1 MLYHQR
7 KTERMQLGRNIK
19 SLRSLKGFPL
29 KYVATELGMSIS
41 NLSNIE
47 NGITGIE
54 QKTLHKL
61 GQVLGVE
68 PKQIQVFNA
77 EKFFSIA
84 VNTGS
89 HQPANSTI
97 TYH

>member
-54 QKTLHKL
+54 QKTLFKL

-68 PKQIQVFNA
+68 PQQIQVFNA

-84 VNTGS
+84 VNTS
-89 HQPANSTI
+89 ASWKTN
-97 TYH
+97 

>member
-1 MLYHQR
+1 
-7 KTERMQLGRNIK
+7 
-19 SLRSLKGFPL
+19 
-29 KYVATELGMSIS
+29 VATELGMSIS

-68 PKQIQVFNA
+68 PKQIQIFNA

-84 VNTGS
+84 VN
-89 HQPANSTI
+89 A
-97 TYH
+97 

>member
-7 KTERMQLGRNIK
+7 KSERMQLGRNIK
-19 SLRSLKGFPL
+19 SIRGLKGYPL

-54 QKTLHKL
+54 SANLQKL
-61 GQVLGVE
+61 GTILGIDHQ
-68 PKQIQVFNA
+68 QILVFNPDKLMEHA
-77 EKFFSIA
+77 IR
-84 VNTGS
+84 
-89 HQPANSTI
+89 
-97 TYH
+97 

>member
-7 KTERMQLGRNIK
+7 KSERLQLGKNIK
-19 SLRSLKGFPL
+19 SIRGLKGFPL

-54 QKTLHKL
+54 STKLQKL
-61 GQVLGVE
+61 GTILG
-68 PKQIQVFNA
+68 IDSHHIIIFNPDK
-77 EKFFSIA
+77 EIE
-84 VNTGS
+84 
-89 HQPANSTI
+89 NSL
-97 TYH
+97 H

>member
-7 KTERMQLGRNIK
+7 KSERMKLGKNIK
-19 SLRSLKGFPL
+19 SIRGLKGFPL

-54 QKTLHKL
+54 SENLQKL
-61 GQVLGVE
+61 GAIFGIDHQL
-68 PKQIQVFNA
+68 ILVFNPDKVM
-77 EKFFSIA
+77 ELSIR
-84 VNTGS
+84 
-89 HQPANSTI
+89 
-97 TYH
+97 

>member
-54 QKTLHKL
+54 QKTLKKL

-68 PKQIQVFNA
+68 PQQIQIFNA
-77 EKFFSIA
+77 EKFFSMA
-84 VNTGS
+84 VK
-89 HQPANSTI
+89 A
-97 TYH
+97 

>member
-7 KTERMQLGRNIK
+7 KSERMKLGKNIK
-19 SLRSLKGFPL
+19 SIRGLKGFPL

-54 QKTLHKL
+54 SENLQKL
-61 GQVLGVE
+61 GLIFGIDHE
-68 PKQIQVFNA
+68 QILVFNPDKVM
-77 EKFFSIA
+77 EFSMR
-84 VNTGS
+84 
-89 HQPANSTI
+89 
-97 TYH
+97 

>member
-68 PKQIQVFNA
+68 PQQILIFNA

-84 VNTGS
+84 VNE
-89 HQPANSTI
+89 
-97 TYH
+97 

>member
-7 KTERMQLGRNIK
+7 KSERMQLGKNIK
-19 SLRSLKGFPL
+19 SIRGLKGFPL

-54 QKTLHKL
+54 SENLQKL
-61 GQVLGVE
+61 GTIFGIDHQ
-68 PKQIQVFNA
+68 QIRVFNPDKVI
-77 EKFFSIA
+77 ELSIR
-84 VNTGS
+84 
-89 HQPANSTI
+89 
-97 TYH
+97 

>member
-1 MLYHQR
+1 MFIILLANDNSVKLYTKTNNMLYHQR

-61 GQVLGVE
+61 HRICHPTFHEL
-68 PKQIQVFNA
+68 
-77 EKFFSIA
+77 
-84 VNTGS
+84 
-89 HQPANSTI
+89 
-97 TYH
+97 

>member
-7 KTERMQLGRNIK
+7 KSERMQLGKNIK
-19 SLRSLKGFPL
+19 SIRGLKGFPL

-54 QKTLHKL
+54 STTLQKL
-61 GQVLGVE
+61 GNILGIDY
-68 PKQIQVFNA
+68 QHIIVFNPDKVIERA
-77 EKFFSIA
+77 L
-84 VNTGS
+84 
-89 HQPANSTI
+89 H
-97 TYH
+97 

>member
-7 KTERMQLGRNIK
+7 KSERMQLGKNIK
-19 SLRSLKGFPL
+19 SIRGLKGYPL

-54 QKTLHKL
+54 TANLQKL
-61 GQVLGVE
+61 GAILGIDHQ
-68 PKQIQVFNA
+68 QILVFNPDKLM
-77 EKFFSIA
+77 ENSIR
-84 VNTGS
+84 
-89 HQPANSTI
+89 
-97 TYH
+97 

>member
-54 QKTLHKL
+54 HKTLLKL

-68 PKQIQVFNA
+68 PQQIQVFNA
-77 EKFFSIA
+77 DKFFKIA
-84 VNTGS
+84 VNTAS
-89 HQPANSTI
+89 VWPTN
-97 TYH
+97 

>member
-7 KTERMQLGRNIK
+7 KSERMQLGKNIK
-19 SLRSLKGFPL
+19 SIRGMKGFPL

-54 QKTLHKL
+54 SKNLQKL
-61 GQVLGVE
+61 GMIFGIDHQ
-68 PKQIQVFNA
+68 QILIFNPDKA
-77 EKFFSIA
+77 MEL
-84 VNTGS
+84 
-89 HQPANSTI
+89 STR
-97 TYH
+97 